1 MIPLDPLPN
10 LIDQVYARIL
20 EAITDR
26 SLPPGHRI
34 RQNELAEKLGVSRQP
49 VSHAL
54 HLLHRQ
60 GLVAESGRRGFEV
73 TRLDP
78 ERIRQLYEVRG
89 AIDALAARLA
99 AGRAKSDTA
108 GRAQLETALQAGR
121 SIDKN
126 TPLARLIALDVDFH
140 RAIYRLAG
148 NPAIE
153 EMIAPQWPHMRRSMA
168 TVLAELDYRESA
180 WTEHEAIAAQIFA
193 GNAKAAE
200 AAALAH
206 AQTAGR
212 MTEER
217 LRATRP
223 TRRPS
228 EPVGRTPRNDNKT
241 KGGNTMK
248 LTPQQIE
255 FFNRE
260 GWLFLPE
267 LFSPEEVDYLAREAV
282 SIYDANRP
290 EVWREKSGAPRTA
303 FAAHLYNEAFGAL
316 GAHPRMIE
324 PIEQIFGEKLYMHQ
338 FKINAKAAFT
348 GDVWQWHQDYGTW
361 KRDDGMPEP
370 RAMNIAIFLDEVMPI
385 NGPLMLVPKS
395 QHAGDLKASH
405 DLETTSYPLWTLD
418 EATVTRLVKEG
429 GIVAPTGKA
438 GGMLMFHGNLVHGS
452 SGNITPYPRK
462 IVYLTLNAVSNYIR
476 TPTRPEYI
484 AHRDFTPI
492 QTVDDD
498 ALLRLARAHRQAAE

>member
-10 LIDQVYARIL
+10 LIEQVYARIL

-99 AGRAKSDTA
+99 AGRARSDA
-108 GRAQLETALQAGR
+108 LGRAQLEAALEAGR
-121 SIDKN
+121 TIDKN

-140 RAIYRLAG
+140 SAVYRLAG

-180 WTEHEAIAAQIFA
+180 WTEHEEIATEIFA

-217 LRATRP
+217 LRAT
-223 TRRPS
+223 
-228 EPVGRTPRNDNKT
+228 D
-241 KGGNTMK
+241 
-248 LTPQQIE
+248 
-255 FFNRE
+255 
-260 GWLFLPE
+260 
-267 LFSPEEVDYLAREAV
+267 D
-282 SIYDANRP
+282 
-290 EVWREKSGAPRTA
+290 
-303 FAAHLYNEAFGAL
+303 
-316 GAHPRMIE
+316 
-324 PIEQIFGEKLYMHQ
+324 
-338 FKINAKAAFT
+338 KAA
-348 GDVWQWHQDYGTW
+348 
-361 KRDDGMPEP
+361 
-370 RAMNIAIFLDEVMPI
+370 
-385 NGPLMLVPKS
+385 
-395 QHAGDLKASH
+395 
-405 DLETTSYPLWTLD
+405 
-418 EATVTRLVKEG
+418 
-429 GIVAPTGKA
+429 
-438 GGMLMFHGNLVHGS
+438 
-452 SGNITPYPRK
+452 
-462 IVYLTLNAVSNYIR
+462 
-476 TPTRPEYI
+476 
-484 AHRDFTPI
+484 
-492 QTVDDD
+492 
-498 ALLRLARAHRQAAE
+498 

>member
-34 RQNELAEKLGVSRQP
+34 RQNELAERLGVSRQP

-78 ERIRQLYEVRG
+78 SRIRQLYEVRG

-99 AGRAKSDTA
+99 AGRARTDA
-108 GRAQLETALQAGR
+108 AARAQLEAALQAGR
-121 SIDKN
+121 TIGSN
-126 TPLARLIALDVDFH
+126 TTLAQLIALDVDFH

-168 TVLAELDYRESA
+168 TVLAELDYRDSA
-180 WTEHEAIAAQIFA
+180 WAEHETIAAQILA

-217 LRATRP
+217 LREM
-223 TRRPS
+223 S
-228 EPVGRTPRNDNKT
+228 E
-241 KGGNTMK
+241 
-248 LTPQQIE
+248 
-255 FFNRE
+255 
-260 GWLFLPE
+260 
-267 LFSPEEVDYLAREAV
+267 
-282 SIYDANRP
+282 
-290 EVWREKSGAPRTA
+290 
-303 FAAHLYNEAFGAL
+303 AA
-316 GAHPRMIE
+316 
-324 PIEQIFGEKLYMHQ
+324 
-338 FKINAKAAFT
+338 
-348 GDVWQWHQDYGTW
+348 
-361 KRDDGMPEP
+361 
-370 RAMNIAIFLDEVMPI
+370 
-385 NGPLMLVPKS
+385 
-395 QHAGDLKASH
+395 
-405 DLETTSYPLWTLD
+405 
-418 EATVTRLVKEG
+418 
-429 GIVAPTGKA
+429 
-438 GGMLMFHGNLVHGS
+438 
-452 SGNITPYPRK
+452 
-462 IVYLTLNAVSNYIR
+462 
-476 TPTRPEYI
+476 
-484 AHRDFTPI
+484 
-492 QTVDDD
+492 
-498 ALLRLARAHRQAAE
+498 